1 MKNAPSF
8 CVAVGAVYY
17 LAMRGVAFDDKC
29 GMVQSNIEQTIEAY
43 GRLGREG
50 MKQTD
55 IEVLNIMLEK

>member
-1 MKNAPSF
+1 
-8 CVAVGAVYY
+8 
-17 LAMRGVAFDDKC
+17 MRGVAFDEKC
-29 GMVQSNIEQTIEAY
+29 GMVQSTIEQTIEAY